1 MLADRTMEIHYANEM
16 GLENIVITSEE
27 EDLSGIDMHVSLGN
41 NHDIAVAFRVLNWY
55 SHMGK
60 YDGWDDNG
68 EASVSLT
75 LRRYS
80 GAKTEA
86 DKLSSDEMVTVY
98 CNGDPYQKSEMIC
111 WAAVKTEGVRLL
123 MSDKQILDEYLRIW
137 NSRYINYQTKDNAHF
152 SHDNRG
158 GGKRTFFILRR
169 DIMTEAGIPV
179 EMTYPAL
186 YEYADYKLYY

>member
-1 MLADRTMEIHYANEM
+1 MLTDRSLETYYANEI
-16 GLENIVITSEE
+16 GLDNIAITSEE
-27 EDLSGIDMHVSLGN
+27 EDLRGIDMRVSLDEDY
-41 NHDIAVAFRVLNWY
+41 DITVAFRVLDWHL
-55 SHMGK
+55 HMGK

-86 DKLSSDEMVTVY
+86 DKLSADEMVTVY
-98 CNGDPYQKSEMIC
+98 CNGDPYHKPEMIC

-123 MSDKQILDEYLRIW
+123 MSDEQILDEYLRIW
-137 NSRYINYQTKDNAHF
+137 NSRYRNRQTKDNKHFAH
-152 SHDNRG
+152 DQRG
-158 GGKRTFFILRR
+158 GGQRTFFILRR
-169 DIMTEAGIPV
+169 DIMTEVGIPV

-186 YEYADYKLYY
+186 YEYADYKLY